1 MKQQHL
7 ERRSKNMC
15 GLRVKNVCLSERKKK
30 SAELWDSVSIYRGQ
44 KTLKNRYGWL
54 WFKSGRILLRKIE
67 KGMHNRHPKVVRPKS
82 TSGKFGPF
90 RVPFGTQKCR
100 IGPMAPNAL
109 SCSGAVWTPLLG
121 FFGHSLYLD
130 AFSSSAYDFSSL
142 FWIIQ
147 NI

>member
-1 MKQQHL
+1 
-7 ERRSKNMC
+7 MC

-90 RVPFGTQKCR
+90 RVPFGT
-100 IGPMAPNAL
+100 
-109 SCSGAVWTPLLG
+109 PLKVLNWPYG
-121 FFGHSLYLD
+121 SECTFVFRCCLD
-130 AFSSSAYDFSSL
+130 SSSRVFCLVLVPKCVFILRLWFFISFLDNSGYL
-142 FWIIQ
+142 RTIIL
-147 NI
+147 